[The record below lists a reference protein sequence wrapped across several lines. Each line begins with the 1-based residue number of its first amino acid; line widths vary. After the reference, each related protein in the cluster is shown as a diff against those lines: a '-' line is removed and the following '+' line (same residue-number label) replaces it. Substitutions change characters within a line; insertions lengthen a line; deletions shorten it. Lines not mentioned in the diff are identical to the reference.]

1 MKVIGLFAVFV
12 VILDATAVGI
22 CSIIERYSELG
33 SLFSFLGLFV
43 VNFIIAW
50 QAALFI
56 TERYLVSDSQRK
68 ANEENVK
75 WVRSHLVGA
84 RR

>member
-1 MKVIGLFAVFV
+1 
-12 VILDATAVGI
+12 
-22 CSIIERYSELG
+22 
-33 SLFSFLGLFV
+33 V